1 MEPKNLIKYYR
12 YMNNMLTN
20 EQILTILNT
29 WTVEEGYIRYRDM
42 SIILRKNKVYS
53 IEFSLMLDEN
63 KEYIPNVYLSLY
75 KRIDNRNT
83 IIFTYLIL
91 DEIKLKVVGL
101 VTIKVEDYVKK
112 NIEDILAVPGEFD
125 ALV

>member
-29 WTVEEGYIRYRDM
+29 WTVEEGYIRYRDI

-83 IIFTYLIL
+83 IIFTYLIP

>member
-1 MEPKNLIKYYR
+1 MELKNLIKYYR

-83 IIFTYLIL
+83 IIFTYLIP

>member
-83 IIFTYLIL
+83 IIFTYLIP

-101 VTIKVEDYVKK
+101 VTIKVEDNVKK

>member
-1 MEPKNLIKYYR
+1 MELKNLIKYYK

-83 IIFTYLIL
+83 IIFTYLIP

-112 NIEDILAVPGEFD
+112 NIEDILAVPEGFD

>member
-83 IIFTYLIL
+83 IIFTYLIP

-112 NIEDILAVPGEFD
+112 NIEDILAVPEGFD
-125 ALV
+125 TLV

>member
-53 IEFSLMLDEN
+53 IEFSLMLNEN
-63 KEYIPNVYLSLY
+63 KEYIPNVYLLLY
-75 KRIDNRNT
+75 KRIDNRNP
-83 IIFTYLIL
+83 IIFTYIIP
-91 DEIKLKVVGL
+91 DEIKLKVVSL

-112 NIEDILAVPGEFD
+112 NIEDILAVPEGFD

>member
-42 SIILRKNKVYS
+42 SLILRKNKVYS

-83 IIFTYLIL
+83 IIFTYLIP

-112 NIEDILAVPGEFD
+112 NIEDILAVPEGFD

>member
-83 IIFTYLIL
+83 IIFTYLIP

-112 NIEDILAVPGEFD
+112 NIEDILAVPEEFD
-125 ALV
+125 AFV

>member
-29 WTVEEGYIRYRDM
+29 WTVEESYIRYRDM

-83 IIFTYLIL
+83 IIFTYLIP

-112 NIEDILAVPGEFD
+112 NIEDILAVLGEFD

>member
-1 MEPKNLIKYYR
+1 MEPKNLIKYYI

-83 IIFTYLIL
+83 IIFTYLIP

>member
-1 MEPKNLIKYYR
+1 MEPKNLINYYR

-83 IIFTYLIL
+83 IIFTYLIP

-112 NIEDILAVPGEFD
+112 NIEDILAVPEGFD

>member
-1 MEPKNLIKYYR
+1 MEPKNLINYYR

-83 IIFTYLIL
+83 IIFTYLIP

>member
-53 IEFSLMLDEN
+53 IEFSLMLNEN
-63 KEYIPNVYLSLY
+63 KEYIPNVYLLLY
-75 KRIDNRNT
+75 KRIDNRNP
-83 IIFTYLIL
+83 IIFTYLIP
-91 DEIKLKVVGL
+91 DEIKLKVVSL
-101 VTIKVEDYVKK
+101 VTIKVEDYLKK
-112 NIEDILAVPGEFD
+112 NIEDILAVPEGFD

>member
-83 IIFTYLIL
+83 IIFTYLIP

-101 VTIKVEDYVKK
+101 VTIKAEDYVKK

>member
-53 IEFSLMLDEN
+53 IEFSLMLNEN
-63 KEYIPNVYLSLY
+63 KEYIPNVYLLLY
-75 KRIDNRNT
+75 KRIDNRNP
-83 IIFTYLIL
+83 IIFTYLIP
-91 DEIKLKVVGL
+91 DEIKLKVVSL

-112 NIEDILAVPGEFD
+112 NIEDILAVPEGFD

>member
-1 MEPKNLIKYYR
+1 
-12 YMNNMLTN
+12 MLTN

-83 IIFTYLIL
+83 IIFTYLIP

-112 NIEDILAVPGEFD
+112 NIEDILAVPEGFD

>member
-53 IEFSLMLDEN
+53 IEFSLMLNEN

-83 IIFTYLIL
+83 IIFTYLIP

-112 NIEDILAVPGEFD
+112 NIEDILAVPEGFD

>member
-1 MEPKNLIKYYR
+1 MESKNLIKYYR

-83 IIFTYLIL
+83 IIFTYLIP

-112 NIEDILAVPGEFD
+112 NIEDILAVPGEFN

>member
-83 IIFTYLIL
+83 IIFTYLIP

-112 NIEDILAVPGEFD
+112 NIEDILAVPEGFD

>member
-53 IEFSLMLDEN
+53 IEFSLMLNEN
-63 KEYIPNVYLSLY
+63 KEYIPNVYLLLY

-83 IIFTYLIL
+83 IIFTYLIP
-91 DEIKLKVVGL
+91 DEIKLKVVSL

-112 NIEDILAVPGEFD
+112 NIEDILAVPEGFD

>member
-1 MEPKNLIKYYR
+1 
-12 YMNNMLTN
+12 
-20 EQILTILNT
+20 
-29 WTVEEGYIRYRDM
+29 
-42 SIILRKNKVYS
+42 
-53 IEFSLMLDEN
+53 MLDEN

-75 KRIDNRNT
+75 KRNT

>member
-83 IIFTYLIL
+83 IIFTYLIP

-112 NIEDILAVPGEFD
+112 NIEDILAVPGEFN

>member
-53 IEFSLMLDEN
+53 IEFSLMLNEN
-63 KEYIPNVYLSLY
+63 KEYIPNVYLLLY
-75 KRIDNRNT
+75 KRIDNRNP
-83 IIFTYLIL
+83 IIFTYLIP
-91 DEIKLKVVGL
+91 DEIKLKVVSL

>member
-42 SIILRKNKVYS
+42 SIILRKNKVYA
-53 IEFSLMLDEN
+53 IEFSLMLNEN
-63 KEYIPNVYLSLY
+63 KEYIPNVYLLLY
-75 KRIDNRNT
+75 KRIDNRNP
-83 IIFTYLIL
+83 IIFTYLIP
-91 DEIKLKVVGL
+91 DEIKLKVVSL

-112 NIEDILAVPGEFD
+112 NIEDILAVPEGFD

>member
-53 IEFSLMLDEN
+53 IEFSLVLDEN

-83 IIFTYLIL
+83 IIFTYLIP

-112 NIEDILAVPGEFD
+112 NIEDILAVPEGFD

>member
-1 MEPKNLIKYYR
+1 MEPKNLIKYYK

-83 IIFTYLIL
+83 IIFTYLIP

-112 NIEDILAVPGEFD
+112 NIEDILAVPEGFD

>member
-1 MEPKNLIKYYR
+1 
-12 YMNNMLTN
+12 MNNMLTN

-91 DEIKLKVVGL
+91 DEIKLKVVDL

>member
-53 IEFSLMLDEN
+53 TEFSLMLNEN
-63 KEYIPNVYLSLY
+63 KEYIPNVYLLLY
-75 KRIDNRNT
+75 KRIDNRNP
-83 IIFTYLIL
+83 IIFTYLIP
-91 DEIKLKVVGL
+91 DEIKLKVVSL

-112 NIEDILAVPGEFD
+112 NIEDILAVPEGFD

>member
-42 SIILRKNKVYS
+42 SIILRKDKVYS
-53 IEFSLMLDEN
+53 IEFSLMLNEN
-63 KEYIPNVYLSLY
+63 KEYIPNVYLLLY
-75 KRIDNRNT
+75 KRIDNRNP
-83 IIFTYLIL
+83 IIFTYLIP
-91 DEIKLKVVGL
+91 DEIKLKVVSL

-112 NIEDILAVPGEFD
+112 NIEDILAVPEGFD

>member
-29 WTVEEGYIRYRDM
+29 WTVEEGYIRYRDI

-83 IIFTYLIL
+83 IIFTYLVP

-112 NIEDILAVPGEFD
+112 NIEDILAVPEGFD

>member
-83 IIFTYLIL
+83 IIFTYLIP
-91 DEIKLKVVGL
+91 DEIKLKVVSL

-112 NIEDILAVPGEFD
+112 NIEDILAVPEGFD

>member
-1 MEPKNLIKYYR
+1 MEPKNLIKYYI

-53 IEFSLMLDEN
+53 IEFSLMLNEN
-63 KEYIPNVYLSLY
+63 KEYIPNVYLLLY
-75 KRIDNRNT
+75 KRIDNRNP
-83 IIFTYLIL
+83 IIFTCLIP
-91 DEIKLKVVGL
+91 DEIKLKVVSL

-112 NIEDILAVPGEFD
+112 NIEDILAVPEGFD

>member
-42 SIILRKNKVYS
+42 SIFLRKNKVYS

-83 IIFTYLIL
+83 IIFTYLIP

-112 NIEDILAVPGEFD
+112 NIEDILAVPEGFD

>member
-29 WTVEEGYIRYRDM
+29 WTVEEGYIRYRDI

-83 IIFTYLIL
+83 IIFTYLIP

-112 NIEDILAVPGEFD
+112 NIEDILAVPEGFD

>member
-1 MEPKNLIKYYR
+1 METKNLIKYYI

-83 IIFTYLIL
+83 IIFTYLIP

>member
-53 IEFSLMLDEN
+53 IEFSLMLNEN
-63 KEYIPNVYLSLY
+63 KEYIPNVYLLLY
-75 KRIDNRNT
+75 KRIDNRNP
-83 IIFTYLIL
+83 IIFTCLIP
-91 DEIKLKVVGL
+91 DEIKLKVVSL

-112 NIEDILAVPGEFD
+112 NIEDILAVPEGFD